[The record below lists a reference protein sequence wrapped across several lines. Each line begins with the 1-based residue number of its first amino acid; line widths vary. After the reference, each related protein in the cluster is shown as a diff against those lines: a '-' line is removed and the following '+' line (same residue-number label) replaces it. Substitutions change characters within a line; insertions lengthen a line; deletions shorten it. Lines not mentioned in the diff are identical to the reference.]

1 MTGPYLSPHYQH
13 IIVSAMRY
21 CRERQSYFT
30 RATTAWV
37 RTRWTI
43 LSRRTR
49 AQLIQDARPDI
60 HIRAQLTPEEK
71 DQLNQDQPEWEAY
84 LDFIEGKINE

>member
-1 MTGPYLSPHYQH
+1 MPDPMLPPHNQH
-13 IIVSAMRY
+13 IIISAMRY
-21 CRERQSYFT
+21 CRDRQSYFT

-37 RTRWTI
+37 RIHWTI

-71 DQLNQDQPEWEAY
+71 EQLNQEQPEWESY

>member
-1 MTGPYLSPHYQH
+1 MTDPTLHPNDQH

-21 CRERQSYFT
+21 CRDSQSAFT

-49 AQLIQDARPDI
+49 AQLIQDARFDI
-60 HIRAQLTPEEK
+60 RIRAELTPEEK
-71 DQLNQDQPEWEAY
+71 DQLNREQPEWESY
-84 LDFIEGKINE
+84 LDFIEGKMNE